1 MVPRGGIAA
10 VAAMVRRIGSVG
22 PTVAQRF
29 GGTGR
34 SLVFLRRGRGGFF
47 RGSKVKLGEYS
58 SCDGL
63 DEHWV
68 SNRGGRGF

>member
-10 VAAMVRRIGSVG
+10 VAATVRRIGSVG
-22 PTVAQRF
+22 PTVAQRL

-34 SLVFLRRGRGGFF
+34 SVVFLRRGRGGFVG
-47 RGSKVKLGEYS
+47 GSEVKLGEYS
-58 SCDGL
+58 SCNGL

-68 SNRGGRGF
+68 SNRGG